1 MLVLSRKPGQQIRIG
16 DSIVVSVVDCGRN
29 RVTVGIDAPPD
40 VRVVRSERSSLQR
53 PRLAANDSQP
63 PRILIVDDN
72 PTDREICR
80 RFLSADAAQAYEFV
94 EADSAESGLELL
106 QSTGPDCVLLDY
118 RLPDLSGIE
127 FLSELKRRQL
137 PSNCPVVMLTSY
149 GSEDLVVEAMKE
161 GASDYLKKGNLTPEL
176 LQQRVRG
183 LVSASSSYNTSA

>member
-16 DSIVVSVVDCGRN
+16 DSIVVSVLDCGRN
-29 RVTVGIDAPPD
+29 RVAVGIDAPPD

-53 PRLAANDSQP
+53 PRLAAKDSQP

-106 QSTGPDCVLLDY
+106 QSTAPDCVLLDY
-118 RLPDLSGIE
+118 RLPDLTGIE
-127 FLSELKRRQL
+127 FLSELKRRHL
-137 PSNCPVVMLTSY
+137 PVNCPVVMLTSY

-161 GASDYLKKGNLTPEL
+161 GASDYLKKGALTPEL

-183 LVSASSSYNTSA
+183 VVSASSSFSTSA